1 MDGLYENI
9 RKDAKKGRDMPLT
22 VIVTVLVVLAV
33 AVLVVGG
40 WYIGYGR
47 RFMNFVSNLSSS
59 TTYAYE
65 NDSLTAS
72 VDGRQYKVSADN
84 MYGIY
89 SYISFNRS
97 GRESGKIP
105 EGEPVVL
112 EYGDGSVLKLW
123 DLPEEK
129 RANGHCLFLYY
140 TDADGKVYSYI
151 SYKTTLDTIVTRYL
165 MYGNVEID
173 VGK

>member
-9 RKDAKKGRDMPLT
+9 KKDRKTGRDMPLT
-22 VIVTVLVVLAV
+22 VIIAVFVVLAA
-33 AVLVVGG
+33 AVLIVGG

-47 RFMNFVSNLSSS
+47 RFMNFVSDLSNS

-65 NDSLTAS
+65 HESLTAS
-72 VDGRQYKVSADN
+72 IDGRKYQVSAEN

-89 SYISFNRS
+89 SYISLNKS

-112 EYGDGSVLKLW
+112 EYGDGAILRLW
-123 DLPEEK
+123 DQPEEK
-129 RANGHCLFLYY
+129 RANGHCLFLHY
-140 TDADGKVYSYI
+140 TGVDGKVYSYI

-165 MYGNVEID
+165 LYDNAEID
-173 VGK
+173 V